1 MVLFYKP
8 YLVGADP
15 TDVGRIMLRIRQLGA
30 MKPWGAA
37 VSAIEIALWDVA
49 GQAAGL
55 PVHAL
60 LGGKIRDRVMAYGNS
75 ENNTPVFGPRSPQ
88 EMGEMAQKLKEAKE
102 GYQLV
107 KMPVAFHN
115 TPMMTASPNEWF
127 GEHWTGRNGP
137 YMNRGLMTESGF
149 DYVLSCAE
157 AAKKVLGKEIA

>member
-1 MVLFYKP
+1 
-8 YLVGADP
+8 
-15 TDVGRIMLRIRQLGA
+15 
-30 MKPWGAA
+30 
-37 VSAIEIALWDVA
+37 
-49 GQAAGL
+49 
-55 PVHAL
+55 
-60 LGGKIRDRVMAYGNS
+60 
-75 ENNTPVFGPRSPQ
+75 
-88 EMGEMAQKLKEAKE
+88 MAQKLKEAKE

-157 AAKKVLGKEIA
+157 AAKKVLGKEIGLAFDCGPGWVIKDAIRFARAVEPLHIAWLEDVITGDGEPYPNAQLFRELKESTSTPIHTGEELYLRENCKDLIETQAVDVLGPGP